1 MNKFESNKYL
11 LVEDFIFDYK
21 MGAIVFR
28 LDSVVFDFGRSN

>member
-1 MNKFESNKYL
+1 MNKFESKKHL
-11 LVEDFIFDYK
+11 LVEDFVFGYK